1 VMEEGDVLVGIG
13 KHENFEMLEHET
25 KG

>member
-1 VMEEGDVLVGIG
+1 MEEGDVLVGIG